1 MPTYTFKN
9 KDTGEVFDKVM
20 KIAEKEPYLKDNPN
34 ISPVL
39 TVPNFVGDHIVKKMD
54 GGMKETL
61 QKIADKNPNT
71 PLADRFSRRSSK
83 DIQKEKAAENYGA
96 PHHPMAIRGR
106 VFPRIVLLHSC
117 RGKRGGC
124 PCVGCA

>member
-1 MPTYTFKN
+1 MPTYIFEN

-20 KIAEKEPYLKDNPN
+20 KIAEQEPYLKDNPN

-39 TVPNFVGDHIVKKMD
+39 TAPNFVGDHIVKKMD

-83 DIQKEKAAENYGA
+83 DIQKEKVVKKYNLKDT
-96 PHHPMAIRGR
+96 
-106 VFPRIVLLHSC
+106 IV
-117 RGKRGGC
+117 
-124 PCVGCA
+124 